1 MKTKSGNNEPTLI
14 ELSFYFRL
22 WTLPRKCFWIL
33 CDNALDAC
41 YWVGFGW
48 ETIPWRNEEQET
60 VNVRMIKKTN
70 IKCNLSISICCSIV
84 CQIYLLKLG
93 YFLLEVTKVLIALR
107 HVYIRRANF
116 TAKSRFEIVKLRSFT
131 WMNSQGSRVEKN
143 HDSRSKSTNAN
154 NFGFKRG
161 WVVSMHV
168 YRNHAQEP

>member
-1 MKTKSGNNEPTLI
+1 MDPAAKI
-14 ELSFYFRL
+14 FLSPLWQCTWRLLRGRFRL
-22 WTLPRKCFWIL
+22 RDHSLVKDL
-33 CDNALDAC
+33 
-41 YWVGFGW
+41 
-48 ETIPWRNEEQET
+48 RNEEQET

-70 IKCNLSISICCSIV
+70 IKCNLSRSICCSIV

-93 YFLLEVTKVLIALR
+93 YKVLEVTKVLIARR

-143 HDSRSKSTNAN
+143 HDSRTKSTNAN
-154 NFGFKRG
+154 NFAFKRG
-161 WVVSMHV
+161 WVVSMLV

>member
-1 MKTKSGNNEPTLI
+1 MDPAAKLF
-14 ELSFYFRL
+14 LSPLWQCTWRLLRGRFRL
-22 WTLPRKCFWIL
+22 RDHSLVKDL
-33 CDNALDAC
+33 
-41 YWVGFGW
+41 
-48 ETIPWRNEEQET
+48 RNEEQET

-93 YFLLEVTKVLIALR
+93 YKVLEVTKVLIARR
-107 HVYIRRANF
+107 HVYIRRANV

-143 HDSRSKSTNAN
+143 HDSRTKSTNAN
-154 NFGFKRG
+154 NFAFNWG

>member
-1 MKTKSGNNEPTLI
+1 MKRRLLNYHSISVCGPCRENIFESFVTMHLTLATRSVSV
-14 ELSFYFRL
+14 ERPFPVKDL
-22 WTLPRKCFWIL
+22 
-33 CDNALDAC
+33 
-41 YWVGFGW
+41 
-48 ETIPWRNEEQET
+48 RNEEQET

-93 YFLLEVTKVLIALR
+93 YKVLEVTKVLIARR

-143 HDSRSKSTNAN
+143 HDSRTKSTNAN
-154 NFGFKRG
+154 NFAFKRG
-161 WVVSMHV
+161 WVVSMLV